1 MHHLRRLRRTPVLAG
16 CIVALVMAAG
26 GIAYAAIPDSG
37 GVIHACYLKS
47 AGAQPQ
53 GALRVIDSGK
63 GQTCKTTETALNF
76 NQKGQKGAVGATG
89 PAGPKGA
96 AGAKGPAGPAGV
108 SDAWWSSQLNLD
120 DIPGGGSSQLP
131 MFQSDLV
138 AGTYLLNVT
147 AVNNSFTAADPG
159 EIDCVV
165 DGADEQVI
173 QLLTSDGNDV
183 PSLGEL
189 TVTTPENPQILCE
202 NFTGGSVGVQVYA
215 SATRVADLH

>member
-1 MHHLRRLRRTPVLAG
+1 MHHVRRLRRTPVLAC

-37 GVIHACYLKS
+37 GVIHACYLKA

-53 GALRVIDSGK
+53 GALRVIDN
-63 GQTCKTTETALNF
+63 GQGQVCKTTETALSF
-76 NQKGQKGAVGATG
+76 NQKGQKGAAGATG

-96 AGAKGPAGPAGV
+96 AGPKGSAGPAGV
-108 SDAWWSSQLNLD
+108 NDAWWSSQLNLLS
-120 DIPGGGSSQLP
+120 IPSNGSSQLP
-131 MFQSDLV
+131 MFQSNLV
-138 AGTYLLNVT
+138 AGTYLINVT
-147 AVNNSFTAADPG
+147 GVIDGFSAGAPG
-159 EIDCVV
+159 EVDCTV

-173 QLLTSDGNDV
+173 QLVTSEDTDV

-189 TVTTPENPQILCE
+189 TVTTPENPQISCDNL
-202 NFTGGSVGVQVYA
+202 TGGTVDVQAYA